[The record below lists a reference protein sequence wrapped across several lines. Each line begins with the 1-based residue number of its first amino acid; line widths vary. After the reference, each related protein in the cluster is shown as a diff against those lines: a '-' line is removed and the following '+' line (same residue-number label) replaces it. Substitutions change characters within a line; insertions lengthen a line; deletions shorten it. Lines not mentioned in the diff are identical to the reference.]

1 MKLKPEVKQKCMVS
15 CMGRSQALCQVFHW
29 QFRCSAMSS
38 CHQGIQRESFLA
50 GIAPAYSYSPNGKL
64 ALTHHQFTQS
74 QSYFLQPTGCCQPGA
89 HHAVQQAED
98 QQQGKTPAPVGQCPS
113 ASTLSLNFI
122 LIFIKRKEKNPP
134 PPLVVQLAICTQLF
148 YLSSQ
153 YCRLLR
159 LLDSKYIKLQS
170 HSHVLYGLCSFPED
184 KFSSLMYF
192 LLLKAYKQIW
202 GLPGSTQAMWS
213 KLMNIVQIF
222 QHLKFIEA

>member
-1 MKLKPEVKQKCMVS
+1 MYWDVQLPSRYPEGIFS
-15 CMGRSQALCQVFHW
+15 SW
-29 QFRCSAMSS
+29 NSS
-38 CHQGIQRESFLA
+38 CLQLLTKWKA
-50 GIAPAYSYSPNGKL
+50 GSHPPSIHPEPEPLSSANWLLPAWSPPRRSASWGP
-64 ALTHHQFTQS
+64 A
-74 QSYFLQPTGCCQPGA
+74 A
-89 HHAVQQAED
+89 
-98 QQQGKTPAPVGQCPS
+98 GKTPAPVGQCPS

>member
-74 QSYFLQPTGCCQPGA
+74 QSHFLQPTGCCQPGA

-122 LIFIKRKEKNPP
+122 LIFIKRKEKKSSTTTSCSASHLHSIILSFFSVLQIAQAFGLQIHKAPVTFSCS
-134 PPLVVQLAICTQLF
+134 LWSVQ
-148 YLSSQ
+148 
-153 YCRLLR
+153 
-159 LLDSKYIKLQS
+159 
-170 HSHVLYGLCSFPED
+170 
-184 KFSSLMYF
+184 FSR
-192 LLLKAYKQIW
+192 
-202 GLPGSTQAMWS
+202 G
-213 KLMNIVQIF
+213 
-222 QHLKFIEA
+222 